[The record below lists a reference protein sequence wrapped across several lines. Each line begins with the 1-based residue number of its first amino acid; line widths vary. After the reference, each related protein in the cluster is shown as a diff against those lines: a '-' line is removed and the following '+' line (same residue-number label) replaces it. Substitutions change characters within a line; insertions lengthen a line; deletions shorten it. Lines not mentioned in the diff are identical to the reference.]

1 MSVVISIDI
10 IACVLNKHQVS
21 EGAFGTVPQTSR
33 RGFYILSFKGLPKSY
48 LFCHGYK
55 FSIWKFSFSVTRCP
69 FSLSLF
75 RRTNPLLAGGVP
87 PVDPRDG

>member
-33 RGFYILSFKGLPKSY
+33 RGFYICSCKDFQKAT
-48 LFCHGYK
+48 
-55 FSIWKFSFSVTRCP
+55 FSVMAVHLASGSSIYLSLAAL
-69 FSLSLF
+69 FLSLF
-75 RRTNPLLAGGVP
+75 SAEPIRC
-87 PVDPRDG
+87 